1 MTDRSRTAVPGLRVN
16 SVRIPVAGP
25 SAAHEFPAIEVHDGE
40 LEPATVFLVDRDEAT
55 VTLIRRLAES
65 MGVRIQTSS
74 TGQEFLNELRDGA
87 VGCVVTELRV
97 CGVDGPSILRMLR
110 DHQPDLPVMFLTA
123 SGTIRDAVWAI
134 QNGAFAFVEKPA
146 SEQALWESLAGAISL
161 HRQRISRIRPRQRMR
176 SQLSQLTAAERE
188 VLDLVLQG
196 NTSRQIARMLKLSV
210 RTIELRR
217 SGLMAKVGV
226 TTLPALFNLVFSAGY
241 ENDRQV
247 DSR

>member
-16 SVRIPVAGP
+16 SVRIPVAGL
-25 SAAHEFPAIEVHDGE
+25 SAAREFPAIEVHDGE

-55 VTLIRRLAES
+55 VTQIRRLAES
-65 MGVRIQTSS
+65 MGVRMQICS
-74 TGQEFLNELRDGA
+74 TRQEFRTELHNGA
-87 VGCVVTELRV
+87 VGCVVTELRAS
-97 CGVDGPSILRMLR
+97 GVDGPSILRMLR
-110 DHQPDLPVMFLTA
+110 DYQPDLPVVFLTA

-161 HRQRISRIRPRQRMR
+161 HRQRLSRLRPRQRMR
-176 SQLSQLTAAERE
+176 SRLSQLTAAERD

-196 NTSRQIARMLKLSV
+196 NTNRQIAQMLKLSV

-217 SGLMAKVGV
+217 SGMMAKFGV
-226 TTLPALFNLVFSAGY
+226 NTLPALFNLVFSAGY
-241 ENDRQV
+241 ENDGQV